1 VDADY
6 GDIGSPNF
14 GTSHG
19 TFAVAAALNVPIFQ
33 GGRVRAD
40 TLQADS
46 VVARRRAELADLGG
60 RIDDEIRA
68 AFLNLT
74 SSADLV
80 AVARSNVDLA
90 HQALTQATDRFSA
103 GIADNLEVVQAQET
117 VAAADQSYIASLYAY
132 NLAKLS
138 LARSLGVAEVSGL
151 AFLGVK

>member
-1 VDADY
+1 VNADY
-6 GDIGSPNF
+6 GDIGSPDF

-19 TFAVAAALNVPIFQ
+19 TFSAAAALNVPIFQ

-60 RIDDEIRA
+60 RIDDEVRA
-68 AFLNLT
+68 ASLNLT
-74 SSADLV
+74 SSVDLV

-90 HQALTQATDRFSA
+90 HQALTQATDRFSS

-117 VAAADQSYIASLYAY
+117 LAAADQSYIASLYAY

-138 LARSLGVAEVSGL
+138 LARSMGVAEVSGL